1 MTLDIETSH
10 RYAELTLS
18 ALKSTGLPSSPRN
31 YELWYAHVEGGNAA
45 LSSAIQKAM
54 DKDGK
59 VSQEKADKLYK
70 DYIQHAELSHDVISL
85 VARFHEEVSELYDIV
100 EQTGE
105 SAQGHSRKLTDL
117 SDQINDTAPEVPAVG
132 ELLEDVLAI
141 AKTMRAENEALET
154 RLAESASEVSALQRD
169 VEAIQAE
176 AMRDALTGVANRATF
191 DRSLIAHM
199 DEAIEKGS
207 PLALLLGD
215 IDHFKKFNDTWGH
228 QTGDQVLRLVADV
241 MNNNVKGQDLLA
253 RYGGEEF
260 AILLPDT
267 SLKNANMLANRIREA
282 VHSRRLKKRRT
293 NEDLGVVTM
302 SIGVAMLDRNDS
314 METLIERADKCLY
327 AAKDAGRNCVI
338 DEEEF
343 ARAKTAAQAEKGKGA
358 A

>member
-1 MTLDIETSH
+1 MTLDIETTH

-18 ALKSTGLPSSPRN
+18 ALKHTGLPSSPRN

-54 DKDGK
+54 DKNGK

-70 DYIQHAELSHDVISL
+70 DHIQHAELSHDVINL
-85 VARFHEEVSELYDIV
+85 VARFQAEVSDLYDIV

-105 SAQGHSRKLTDL
+105 NAQGHSRKLTDL
-117 SDQINDTAPEVPAVG
+117 SDQLSDTKSEVPVVG
-132 ELLEDVLAI
+132 ALLENVLTI
-141 AKTMRAENEALET
+141 AKSMRAENEVLET

-191 DRSLIAHM
+191 DRSLILHM
-199 DEAIEKGS
+199 DEAVETGE

-260 AILLPDT
+260 AVLLPQT
-267 SLKNANMLANRIREA
+267 SLANAIMLANRMREA
-282 VHSRRLKKRRT
+282 VESRRLKKRRT

-302 SIGVAMLDRNDS
+302 SIGVAMFDKDDS
-314 METLIERADKCLY
+314 METLVERADKCLY
-327 AAKDAGRNCVI
+327 AAKAAGRNCVV
-338 DEEEF
+338 DEDEF
-343 ARAKTAAQAEKGKGA
+343 KNSEGEKNKGVA
-358 A
+358 

>member
-1 MTLDIETSH
+1 MTLDIETTH
-10 RYAELTLS
+10 RYAELTVG
-18 ALKSTGLPSSPRN
+18 ALKASGLPSSPRN

-54 DKDGK
+54 DKNGK
-59 VSQEKADKLYK
+59 VPQEKADKLYK
-70 DYIQHAELSHDVISL
+70 EHIQHAELSSDVMDL
-85 VARFHEEVSELYDIV
+85 VARFQTEVSDLYDIV

-105 SAQGHSRKLTDL
+105 NAQGHTQKLTDL
-117 SDQINDTAPEVPAVG
+117 SDRLNDSSPEVPAVG
-132 ELLEDVLAI
+132 TLLENVIAI
-141 AKTMRAENEALET
+141 AKTMRAENESLET

-191 DRSLIAHM
+191 DRSLVMHM
-199 DEAIEKGS
+199 EEAMETGA
-207 PLALLLGD
+207 PLTLLLGD
-215 IDHFKKFNDTWGH
+215 IDKFKIFNDTWGH

-260 AILLPDT
+260 AVVLPET
-267 SLKNANMLANRIREA
+267 SLENAKMLANRIREA
-282 VHSRRLKKRRT
+282 VQSRRLKKRRT

-302 SIGVAMLDRNDS
+302 SIGVAQFDENDS
-314 METLIERADKCLY
+314 METLVERADKCLY
-327 AAKDAGRNCVI
+327 AAKNAGRNCVI
-338 DEEEF
+338 DEKEF
-343 ARAKTAAQAEKGKGA
+343 SSGGGAKKQGA